1 MSLGLALH
9 APAQEIPVPD
19 NPRYVF
25 QRVGEDV
32 GLGTLTVTSIAQDQ
46 QGFMWLGTQTGL
58 IRYDG
63 RQARRYSVKDGLPS
77 TIIDQVL
84 ITSDDRILVGTRK
97 GVSIC
102 NKLGF
107 TKLPLPAEAVPDPGY
122 EFVAANKS
130 GDIYVATRRGLLHYT
145 FADPQSYAVVPI
157 SGEESPLSIDAVYA
171 ADDGTIWFA
180 RGRKIGTLYQ
190 SRSGTWLNLHN
201 ELPEE
206 PVVALLKDG
215 KGTLWIRTAKH
226 IARYDPAT
234 HSVVMEKSN
243 IPPANDFGMPTV
255 DRSGNLLVP
264 TVAGIY
270 RRRAGTWEAVDR
282 TRGMPMNAT
291 YSVSEDREGA
301 YWIGLAG
308 AGVVRWQGTSAWEAW
323 TQAEGLPDNV
333 IWAVRRDKQ
342 KRLWVGTNN
351 GLAMWAQGSHS
362 WRIWNSTNGLAGSVV
377 RDIAIPSDGD
387 IWVLSYAGG
396 ITRFHGSTLRSE
408 RIATPK
414 PDPSTLA
421 IGLDGR
427 LWVGSRNYLKRL
439 VGENPPYRFEDVAL
453 PPEVVGA
460 TSQARVKD
468 GVLWTGGRAGLARFD
483 GKNWKVFT
491 TKDGLKPDIIT
502 EIAPVSADEIWFHYD
517 EANGVGRLRIE
528 DGKVA
533 VRHFTTAD
541 GMPFNQNYMLGTDK
555 KGNVW
560 SGGPLGLTMFP
571 KEGKPEYFTKS
582 DGLIWDDLDSG
593 AFYADEDGALF
604 FGTSGGLSRY
614 SPALDKDRILYRPPV
629 AITSATLG
637 GREHSR
643 DASVTVPYK
652 ENTLQ
657 VDFAAL
663 TFRDVDRVRCYYQ
676 LHGLESEVNETTLR
690 EARYPALPAG
700 DYQFE
705 VYCKSATGVVSTPA
719 NFAFTVSPPWW
730 QRWDTRTVFFG
741 VLLLAIAGVIK
752 IRTSSLER
760 ERLRLELAVAE
771 RNQELAKANKELQEA
786 SLTDPLTGIRNRRFF
801 DLIISTDVNQAVRAY
816 SPPFSGGRNRDMVF
830 YLIDVDYFKRVNDE
844 YGHATGDKV
853 LVEISRRICS
863 VTRQTDVLIRWGGE
877 EFLLISRA
885 AERNDAMQLAARVL
899 NAVGTDPYE
908 TNEAGET
915 ISCKCSVGWAPFP
928 WFTEE
933 PEAIDY
939 EEILK
944 LADQALYR
952 AKNSGRNR
960 CLGVIPPVSRSAG
973 ANVTV
978 RDMQLQWIELQGP
991 ITSPSHT

>member
-1 MSLGLALH
+1 MSLGLALY
-9 APAQEIPVPD
+9 APAQEMPVPA

-25 QRVGEDV
+25 QRVGEEV
-32 GLGTLTVTSIAQDQ
+32 GLGTLTVTSLAQDQ

-63 RQARRYSVKDGLPS
+63 HQARRFSVKDGLPS

-84 ITSDDRILVGTRK
+84 ITPNDRILVGTRK

-102 NKLGF
+102 NKHEF
-107 TKLPLPAEAVPDPGY
+107 IKLPLPAEAVPDPGY
-122 EFVAANKS
+122 QFVAADES
-130 GDIYVATRRGLLHYT
+130 GNIYVATRKGLLHYT
-145 FADPQSYAVVPI
+145 YDNPQSYAIVPI

-171 ADDGTIWFA
+171 APDGTIWFA
-180 RGRKIGTLYQ
+180 RGRKIGTLQ
-190 SRSGTWLNLHN
+190 PRRPGNWLNINN

-215 KGTLWIRTAKH
+215 KGTLWVRTAKH
-226 IARYDPAT
+226 IARYDPT
-234 HSVVMEKSN
+234 KRTVELEHFN
-243 IPPANDFGMPTV
+243 IPPANDFGMPTI

-270 RRRAGTWEAVDR
+270 RHRAGTWEAVDR
-282 TRGMPMNAT
+282 TRGMPVNAT
-291 YSVSEDREGA
+291 YSVTEDREGA

-333 IWAVRRDKQ
+333 IWSVRRDKR

-351 GLAMWAQGSHS
+351 GLAMWDQERHA
-362 WRIWNSTNGLAGSVV
+362 WRIWNSSNGLAGSVV
-377 RDIAIPSDGD
+377 RDIAITENGD

-396 ITRFHGSTLRSE
+396 ITRFPGATLRPE
-408 RIATPK
+408 RVATPK
-414 PDPSTLA
+414 PDPSTLVV
-421 IGLDGR
+421 GLDGR
-427 LWVGSRNYLKRL
+427 LWVGGRNYLKRL
-439 VGENPPYRFEDVAL
+439 VTEGPPYRFEAVPV
-453 PPEVVGA
+453 PPEAVNS

-468 GVLWTGGRAGLARFD
+468 GVLWTGGRTGLARFD
-483 GKNWKVFT
+483 GTKWDVFT

-502 EIAPVSADEIWFHYD
+502 EIAPVSPQEVWFHYD

-528 DGKVA
+528 NGKA
-533 VRHFTTAD
+533 EVRHFTTAD
-541 GMPFNQNYMLGTDK
+541 GMPSNQSYMVGTDK

-571 KEGKPEYFTKS
+571 TEGKPEHFTKS

-614 SPALDKDRILYRPPV
+614 SPARDKDRILYRPPV
-629 AITSATLG
+629 VITSATLG
-637 GREHSR
+637 GKEHFR
-643 DASVTVPYK
+643 DSTTRVPYK

-657 VDFAAL
+657 VEFAAL
-663 TFRDVDRVRCYYQ
+663 TYRDVDRVRCYYR
-676 LHGLESEVNETTLR
+676 LHGLESEVNETSLR

-700 DYQFE
+700 DYEFE

-719 NFAFTVSPPWW
+719 VFAFGVAPPWW
-730 QRWDTRTVFFG
+730 QRWDTRTVFAG
-741 VLLLAIAGVIK
+741 VLLLVIAGVIK

-801 DLIISTDVNQAVRAY
+801 DLIITADVNQAVRAY
-816 SPPFSGGRNRDMVF
+816 SPPFSGVRNRDIVF
-830 YLIDVDYFKRVNDE
+830 YLVDVDYFKRVNDE

-928 WFTEE
+928 WFTEK

-952 AKNSGRNR
+952 AKNGGRNR
-960 CLGVIPPVSRSAG
+960 CIG
-973 ANVTV
+973 AMPSEPRATGEHLSVGETQV
-978 RDMQLQWIELQGP
+978 QWIELQGP
-991 ITSPSHT
+991 VTSPTHK